1 MVSRTNESKKPDKN
15 IVFLYN
21 GVADKPPNLSF
32 IMIDDNQNSTEQ
44 RDVELVPHNPEWSV
58 QADQE
63 AKRILDSLS
72 FPIIGIYHIGSTSV
86 PGLKAKPILDF
97 VLEVENLAN
106 VIDNYD
112 LFEGL
117 GYSSKGEFGIPGRQF
132 FTRDTND
139 ERTHHLH
146 IFEKG
151 HPDIERHLVFRDFLR
166 ANPNAAR
173 EYEKLKEKLA
183 KQFPNA
189 SGDYTEAKSDFILSM
204 DEVARYWLEQNR
216 ISKNSTDKKS

>member
-1 MVSRTNESKKPDKN
+1 MV
-15 IVFLYN
+15 
-21 GVADKPPNLSF
+21 
-32 IMIDDNQNSTEQ
+32 DDNQNSTEQ
-44 RDVELVPHNPEWSV
+44 RDVELVPYNPEWSTLAV
-58 QADQE
+58 QE
-63 AKRILDSLS
+63 AKRILDSFS

-97 VLEVENLAN
+97 VLEVEDLDDVLENA
-106 VIDNYD
+106 V

-117 GYSSKGEFGIPGRQF
+117 GYTSRGEFGIPGRQF
-132 FTRDTND
+132 FTKDTNE

-146 IFEKG
+146 VFEQG

-166 ANPNAAR
+166 ANPDAAR

-183 KQFPNA
+183 KRFPKA

-204 DEVARYWLEQNR
+204 DEVARYWLEQNG
-216 ISKNSTDKKS
+216 IKKGPKSEQG